1 MIVNFFFKEITVKPA
16 FLVMI
21 ARNSA
26 KILLHAEEG
35 DSFDTRN
42 DLSGQDQS
50 SLPGA
55 HQMEPPSPLESTL
68 SRVDL

>member
-1 MIVNFFFKEITVKPA
+1 
-16 FLVMI
+16 MI